1 MDSLSFG
8 HGAVGRLLVRLS
20 ILRLSVLGVALLLAV
35 PAPSG
40 RAFAAGDSGAKGD
53 AISPVEDFSRE
64 LDKLKRSFGE
74 LGKKMDDSAKA
85 IDEYTDAE
93 KARKEIEDLRAA
105 VSGLLDAVADN
116 GSLAMLGDK
125 AQTRAR
131 NKLRELEQDTRFKPE
146 ERSFLIEQWR
156 RLRDDTERANQELG
170 SARTRFAELLRTL
183 QTNEDFIEEL
193 VQIRQAQKVIDI
205 IHQPTSDIRGA
216 SDQLQRLIGGI
227 KPPGA

>member
-8 HGAVGRLLVRLS
+8 HGAVGRVLVRLVFMS
-20 ILRLSVLGVALLLAV
+20 LALLFAV

-40 RAFAAGDSGAKGD
+40 RAFAAGDADAKGD

-64 LDKLKRSFGE
+64 LDKLKKSFGE

-85 IDEYTDAE
+85 IDEYTDVE
-93 KARKEIEDLRAA
+93 KARKEIENLRGA

-125 AQTRAR
+125 ALTRAR

-156 RLRDDTERANQELG
+156 RLRDDTERATQELG

-205 IHQPTSDIRGA
+205 IHQLTSDIRGA

>member
-1 MDSLSFG
+1 
-8 HGAVGRLLVRLS
+8 
-20 ILRLSVLGVALLLAV
+20 
-35 PAPSG
+35 
-40 RAFAAGDSGAKGD
+40 
-53 AISPVEDFSRE
+53 VEDFSRE

-205 IHQPTSDIRGA
+205 IHQLTSDIRGA

>member
-1 MDSLSFG
+1 MDSLRFG
-8 HGAVGRLLVRLS
+8 HGAVGRLLVLA
-20 ILRLSVLGVALLLAV
+20 LGLPLLFAV
-35 PAPSG
+35 WAPEK
-40 RAFAAGDSGAKGD
+40 AFSAGDTNAKGD
-53 AISPVEDFSRE
+53 AIAPVEDFSRE
-64 LDKLKRSFGE
+64 LDKLKKSFGE

-116 GSLAMLGDK
+116 GALGTLGEKALA
-125 AQTRAR
+125 RAR
-131 NKLRELEQDTRFKPE
+131 TKLKELEQDTRFKPE
-146 ERSFLIEQWR
+146 ERNFLVEQWR

-183 QTNEDFIEEL
+183 QANEDFINEL
-193 VQIRQAQKVIDI
+193 VQIRQAQKVIEVM
-205 IHQPTSDIRGA
+205 HQLTRDIRGA
-216 SDQLQRLIGGI
+216 SDQLQRVIGGI

>member
-8 HGAVGRLLVRLS
+8 HGAVVRILVRLLFMS
-20 ILRLSVLGVALLLAV
+20 LALLFAV

-40 RAFAAGDSGAKGD
+40 RAFAAGDADAKGD

-64 LDKLKRSFGE
+64 LDKLKKSFGE
-74 LGKKMDDSAKA
+74 LGKKMGESAKA
-85 IDEYTDAE
+85 IDEYTDVE
-93 KARKEIEDLRAA
+93 KARKEIEDLRGA

-125 AQTRAR
+125 ALTRAR

-146 ERSFLIEQWR
+146 EKSFLIEQWR
-156 RLRDDTERANQELG
+156 RLRDDTERATQELG

-205 IHQPTSDIRGA
+205 IQQLTSDIRGA

>member
-8 HGAVGRLLVRLS
+8 HGAVGRVLVRLVFMS
-20 ILRLSVLGVALLLAV
+20 LALLFAV

-40 RAFAAGDSGAKGD
+40 HAFAAGDADAKGD
-53 AISPVEDFSRE
+53 AISPVENFSRE
-64 LDKLKRSFGE
+64 LDKLKKSFGE

-85 IDEYTDAE
+85 IDEYTDVE
-93 KARKEIEDLRAA
+93 KARKEIEDLRGA

-125 AQTRAR
+125 ALTRAR

-156 RLRDDTERANQELG
+156 RLRDDTERATQELG

-205 IHQPTSDIRGA
+205 IHQLTSDIRGA

>member
-1 MDSLSFG
+1 
-8 HGAVGRLLVRLS
+8 VRLLFTCL
-20 ILRLSVLGVALLLAV
+20 ALLFAV
-35 PAPSG
+35 PALSG
-40 RAFAAGDSGAKGD
+40 RVFAAGDADTKGD

-205 IHQPTSDIRGA
+205 IHQLTSDIRGA

>member
-1 MDSLSFG
+1 LF
-8 HGAVGRLLVRLS
+8 GRLGNSRKLKATIRISASVEATRLQPT
-20 ILRLSVLGVALLLAV
+20 IGI
-35 PAPSG
+35 G
-40 RAFAAGDSGAKGD
+40 RA
-53 AISPVEDFSRE
+53 
-64 LDKLKRSFGE
+64 
-74 LGKKMDDSAKA
+74 
-85 IDEYTDAE
+85 
-93 KARKEIEDLRAA
+93 
-105 VSGLLDAVADN
+105 GLLDAVADN

-125 AQTRAR
+125 ALTRAR
-131 NKLRELEQDTRFKPE
+131 NKLRELEQDTRFKLE
-146 ERSFLIEQWR
+146 EKSFLIEQWR

-205 IHQPTSDIRGA
+205 IHQLTRDIRGA